1 MLEAVESFVKSTGSR
16 RTIFIA
22 RKVPCIHSF
31 FGFAV
36 EVGSDDVH
44 LMDFPVVGSGESEEG
59 SVKLETHHRGVSFKE
74 VLTRDMRESS
84 SDDTSL
90 ILDVV
95 SVGISFDG
103 ENLSTAGGLTIGGRS
118 FGRVSPELERLG
130 EFDVHRVFP
139 FRPIGT

>member
-1 MLEAVESFVKSTGSR
+1 MLEAVESFAKSTGSR
-16 RTIFIA
+16 ITIFIA
-22 RKVPCIHSF
+22 GRLPCIDDF
-31 FGFAV
+31 FEFAV
-36 EVGSDDVH
+36 EVGSDDDD
-44 LMDFPVVGSGESEEG
+44 LIG
-59 SVKLETHHRGVSFKE
+59 LEE
-74 VLTRDMRESS
+74 VLARELRESL
-84 SDDTSL
+84 SDNTSL